1 MSSKREGRRA
11 SLESRLP
18 HDLLKGRLPRRDSRD
33 RVILSLED
41 GDGAA
46 GAGARRADRS
56 RSIGAEG

>member
-33 RVILSLED
+33 RLILSLED
-41 GDGAA
+41 GDGALVP
-46 GAGARRADRS
+46 ARAVQAVLKINRAR
-56 RSIGAEG
+56 G